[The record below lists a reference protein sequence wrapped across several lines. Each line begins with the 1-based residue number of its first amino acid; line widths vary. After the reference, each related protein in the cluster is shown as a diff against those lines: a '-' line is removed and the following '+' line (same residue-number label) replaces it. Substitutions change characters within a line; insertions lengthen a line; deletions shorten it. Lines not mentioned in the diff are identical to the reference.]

1 MLTLLLILSSCF
13 VVPLPRLGTLTG
25 LRELKKRVSRSGTD
39 REEAE
44 LRWAAALVGELRAG
58 KQPVLAIVA
67 CHEDH
72 PIAPRAVRACRLG
85 ADVSEALKQDAASTR
100 SLLYST
106 AAVWEVAHSSGSS
119 LADLLQKISEGQRK
133 TLGVRRALHVE
144 LAGPRTTARLMSA
157 LPVLGLILGV
167 MLGANPLSWLI
178 SSPVGI
184 AVLLGGL
191 SLNFFGYRWINKIV
205 ARVED
210 SL

>member
-1 MLTLLLILSSCF
+1 MLTFLIILGSCF
-13 VVPLPRLGTLTG
+13 LAPLPRLGTLAG
-25 LRELKKRVSRSGTD
+25 LMKLKKRVSGSGAD

-58 KQPVLAIVA
+58 KQPVLAIVD
-67 CHEDH
+67 CHEEH
-72 PIAPRAVRACRLG
+72 PIAPRAMRACRLG
-85 ADVSEALKQDAASTR
+85 ANISEALKQDAVNTR
-100 SLLYST
+100 SLLYS
-106 AAVWEVAHSSGSS
+106 ASAVWEVAHSSGGS

-184 AVLLGGL
+184 AVLLSGL
-191 SLNFFGYRWINKIV
+191 SLNVFGYRWIQKIV